1 MALNL
6 STTGIVDGQIITA
19 AQITQSINALTG
31 ADAYNITISGSFA
44 MGSNT
49 TGSGTYNRSLQSLQ
63 VINDTTIPL
72 TNRDYNIALFNSTS
86 SDATVLKYSGT
97 GPSFNPVTETLKVT
111 NLQGTASFCASSSL
125 AQTASYINPNSIVPT
140 KFAPSY
146 LLVGSATYP
155 PATPY
160 SILGASPTNL
170 YISASSFVGLQFT
183 STGVTDGQ
191 IINFNPFLE
200 FTDITAATIAITAS
214 VNVYGIGGGTNL
226 VSPGI
231 PKTLDQIAPGVPS
244 LKSFTFQYI
253 ATLGVGFPAAGWYLI
268 NVNGN

>member
-97 GPSFNPVTETLKVT
+97 GPSFNPVTETFKVT
-111 NLQGTASFCASSSL
+111 NLLGTASFCASSSL
-125 AQTASYINPNSIVPT
+125 AQTASYINPNSVVPT

-160 SILGASPTNL
+160 SIIGASSTNL

-183 STGVTDGQ
+183 STGVTNGQ
-191 IINFNPFLE
+191 IINFNPFWE

-214 VNVYGIGGGTNL
+214 VNVYGIGGGSNL
-226 VSPGI
+226 VVPGV
-231 PKTLDQIAPGVPS
+231 PKTLDQITGGSGA